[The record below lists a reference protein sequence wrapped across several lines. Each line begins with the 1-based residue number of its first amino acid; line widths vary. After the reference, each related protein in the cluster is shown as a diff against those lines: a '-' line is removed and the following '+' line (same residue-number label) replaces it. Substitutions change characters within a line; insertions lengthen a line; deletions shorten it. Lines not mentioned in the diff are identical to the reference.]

1 MQVVIMGCG
10 RSGSTLAEQM
20 ASANHRVFIIEPD
33 RRNLA
38 RLPRSMV
45 DAGAVTVV
53 EGDGTSSEVLQA
65 AQIED
70 ADVFIAVSG
79 RDTLNGLAAQKVRNY
94 YRKQDVICRVKDG
107 DLRRLY
113 ESAGIATVNPT
124 ELVGN
129 QILSEFPDS
138 GT

>member
-1 MQVVIMGCG
+1 MQIVIMGCG
-10 RSGSTLAEQM
+10 RSGSTLAEKL
-20 ASANHRVFIIEPD
+20 ASANHRVFVIEQD

-38 RLPRSMV
+38 RLPSALV
-45 DAGAVTVV
+45 DSGAITVI
-53 EGDGTSSEVLQA
+53 EGDGTDSKVLQA
-65 AQIED
+65 AEIED

-94 YRKQDVICRVKDG
+94 HRKRHVVCRVKDE

-124 ELVGN
+124 ELVGDR
-129 QILSEFPDS
+129 ILATLPDS
-138 GT
+138 VT